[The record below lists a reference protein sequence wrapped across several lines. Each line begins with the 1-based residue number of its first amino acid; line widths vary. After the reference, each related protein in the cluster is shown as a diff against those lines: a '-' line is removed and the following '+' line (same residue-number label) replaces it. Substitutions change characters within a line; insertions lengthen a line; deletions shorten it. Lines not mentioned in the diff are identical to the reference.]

1 MTSYRENGNNRA
13 SYQNSIQRGFPV
25 DGSSRNTSEDDFEMI
40 DTEEVDNLPLLN
52 GETIQKIE
60 HCSYLHNGI
69 EKVYGRVIVTNYKL
83 RFESSEDSTSGKIAF
98 ELPLGLINGIEK
110 FGYSKVPARSE
121 DSYGIKITCKDMR
134 TIKFLHDRTIR
145 NRKSLYDALI
155 VNAFP
160 NSNQKP
166 FFATIYKESFGVNGW
181 NLYDPIKEFGR
192 MGVPN
197 NIWEVS
203 HINDGYKFIP
213 TYPKV
218 LVFPR
223 EAIRRGSEFFEKV
236 AKFRSSRRIP
246 ALVWHNPETTASIT
260 RSSQPMVGMT
270 FKTCADD
277 KEFVQM
283 IWAANK
289 NCESRH
295 LKIFDARPNT
305 NAQANRL
312 RGGGYET
319 SYNNADLI
327 FLNIHSIH
335 AIRTSLKKLRSVCY
349 PKGRDKSVVGAEGS
363 RWMEHL
369 QVIMDGAHQIVNEVH
384 RKENNVLV
392 HCSDGWDRT
401 SQLTSLSMLLLDPYY
416 RKIDG
421 FAILVEKEW
430 LSFGHKFAIR
440 FGHGVDDPKSDQ
452 RSPIFVQWV
461 DCVWQYLCAYP
472 TYFEFNI
479 NLLTKML
486 EEIYSCR
493 FGTFLFNNEREREEQ
508 ELKLKTTSFW
518 SYILDNKEMFTNKD
532 YHPRN
537 GPILTDNPL
546 QCKFWYDYYCRFN
559 MEGVEATQQSSS
571 RASKKVPIRPAP
583 PPPVPNGEKVT
594 RV

>member
-1 MTSYRENGNNRA
+1 MTSHRQNGNNRA
-13 SYQNSIQRGFPV
+13 SYQTSIQIGLQP

-40 DTEEVDNLPLLN
+40 DKEEADNPPWLLN
-52 GETIQKIE
+52 GEQVQRIE
-60 HCSYLHNGI
+60 LCDYLRNGI
-69 EKVYGRVIVTNYKL
+69 EKIHGKVTVTNYRL
-83 RFESSEDSTSGKIAF
+83 RFEPAEETPPDQVAF

-110 FGYSKVPARSE
+110 FGYSKVPVRSE
-121 DSYGIKITCKDMR
+121 DSYGIKVTCKNMR
-134 TIKFLHDRTIR
+134 TIKFVYDRVRR
-145 NRKSLYDALI
+145 NRKNLYDALV

-166 FFATIYKESFGVNGW
+166 FFATIYNEPFHVNGW
-181 NLYDPIKEFGR
+181 NLYDPIREFSR

-197 NIWEVS
+197 DLWAVS
-203 HINDGYKFIP
+203 NMNEDYRFIP

-223 EAIRRGSEFFEKV
+223 EAVREGDEFFQKV
-236 AKFRSSRRIP
+236 AKFRSSGRIP
-246 ALVWHNPETTASIT
+246 ALVWHNMDTTASIT

-270 FKTCADD
+270 FKTCSDD
-277 KEFVQM
+277 KRFVQM
-283 IWAANK
+283 VWKANR
-289 NCESRH
+289 NHESRN

-319 SYNNADLI
+319 SYSNADLI

-363 RWMEHL
+363 RWMDHL

-384 RKENNVLV
+384 EMQNNVLV

-416 RKIDG
+416 RTIEG
-421 FAILVEKEW
+421 FAILIEKEW

-461 DCVWQYLCAYP
+461 DCVWQYLCEFP
-472 TYFEFNI
+472 TFFEFNI
-479 NLLTKML
+479 NLLTTML

-508 ELKLKTTSFW
+508 GLKSKTPSFW
-518 SYILDNKEMFTNKD
+518 SYILDNKDFFKNKNFKQN
-532 YHPRN
+532 N
-537 GPILTDNPL
+537 GPIITSTPL
-546 QCKFWYDYYCRFN
+546 QCKFWYEYYCQFN
-559 MEGVEATQQSSS
+559 MEGVEANPSNSK
-571 RASKKVPIRPAP
+571 ASKRTPTRPAP
-583 PPPVPNGEKVT
+583 PPPIPNGEKVT